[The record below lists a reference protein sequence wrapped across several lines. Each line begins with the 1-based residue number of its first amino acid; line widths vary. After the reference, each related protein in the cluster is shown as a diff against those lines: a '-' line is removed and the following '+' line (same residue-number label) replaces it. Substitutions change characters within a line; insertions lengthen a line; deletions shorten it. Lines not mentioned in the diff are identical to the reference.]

1 MTKRELQEKL
11 ARIATQM
18 RASVDVLKKDNR
30 VRTSL
35 EREEWDKML
44 VEYDATDGTLKAF
57 ERIDDIDDD
66 LTKVPKDK
74 ILEFGH
80 TDPKLKTE
88 RQKDPHWRAFSKFLK
103 GGIATLAPEDQA
115 LMNSRFV
122 AGPGGIQNAQTITTT
137 GGGYLIPQGFSDQ
150 LEEAQKWYGGILGN
164 VDTFD
169 TETGNPLPWPTDNDT
184 TNTGAM
190 LAINTQVAEQDITFG
205 QVTFNAFIGTSKL
218 ILVPLALMQD
228 SYFDIDTYLLRK
240 LAIRLGRLKNT
251 QFTVGTGG
259 GTAPTGIQT
268 AAIAA
273 GLILTGPTGDATGW
287 TYNDMVNLLHDVDP
301 AYRDMP
307 GAKFM
312 FADSTLKITRK
323 LVDSANRPLWQPG
336 ISAGFGNGFPATI
349 LDKPYV
355 INSDMPAM
363 AANAYSALFGDL
375 STYKT
380 RRVAGGTTI
389 LRLVERYAD
398 FLQVGFI
405 GFERF
410 DGNLIDAGTHPVA
423 VFQNSAT

>member
-1 MTKRELQEKL
+1 MNKKELQEKL
-11 ARIATQM
+11 ARLATQM
-18 RASVDVLKKDNR
+18 RAKTDLIKKENR
-30 VRTSL
+30 VFTSL
-35 EREEWDKML
+35 ERTEWDKM
-44 VEYDATDGTLKAF
+44 VDEFDATEATLKAAT
-57 ERIDDIDDD
+57 RIDDIDDD

-74 ILEFGH
+74 ILEFGA
-80 TDPKLKTE
+80 TDLKLKTE
-88 RQKDPHWRAFSKFLK
+88 RQKDPHWRAFSQFLK
-103 GGIATLAPEDQA
+103 RGISVLSPEDQQ

-122 AGPGGIQNAQTITTT
+122 GGPDGIRNAQTITTT

-190 LAINTQVAEQDITFG
+190 LAINTQVTEQDITFG

-218 ILVPLALMQD
+218 ILVPLALIQD
-228 SYFDIDTYLLRK
+228 SYFDIDTYLLKK

-251 QFTVGTGG
+251 QFTVGAGG

-273 GLILTGPTGDATGW
+273 GNVVTGPTGDATGW
-287 TYNDMVNLLHDVDP
+287 TYGDMVNLLHAVDP

-312 FADSTLKITRK
+312 FADSTLKISRK

-336 ISAGFGNGFPATI
+336 ITAGFGNGFPPTI

-363 AANAYSALFGDL
+363 GANAYSALFGDL
-375 STYKT
+375 SSYKV

-398 FLQVGFI
+398 YLQVGFI

-410 DGNLIDAGTHPVA
+410 DGQLLDAGTHPVA